1 MHTGLVVNFG
11 SNTIDCSAMGYNNK
25 AIVLQAVLS
34 TIMRMKW
41 D

>member
-11 SNTIDCSAMGYNNK
+11 SNTNDCIAMEYNNK
-25 AIVLQAVLS
+25 VIVPRAVLS

-41 D
+41 G